1 MATLGLED
9 ARRAWYDGDAETTL
23 ALCDAL
29 ERDEHTATESA
40 LLRAR
45 VYLRMLRADDARVL
59 LAPLLPHTAGEAAVE
74 VRTLLGTAYARSGDV
89 ERGLTLLREASASA
103 TSVQTHAE
111 IALGIALAHYACN
124 DFAGAES
131 ALDAIDASA
140 VLAHA
145 RATELRGWI
154 AKRRGTFDAAVSWF
168 EAALTELDSSQER
181 DRFLEAN
188 VVMALGNL
196 AVELLDAPRWD
207 AIERRAEHI
216 DWEGPGMSY
225 YGFWHRMNVSMAEE
239 IAGRPREAL
248 QAARSA
254 ALTAPT
260 NAFRTFAHCR
270 RAAVLLAYD
279 ELLGYADLA
288 ATIREEFESIALP
301 ALRAFE
307 EINLAAVVVA
317 TLAQIGDVEGT
328 AATLERLR
336 SLSPA
341 QLAVLSDEP
350 LKRGYLAYVDGLVA
364 DANHDAFTSQHRY
377 REAFRTFRTIGM
389 PRRAVLAGLQLIAIN
404 GDSEAAAYVGEWSLR
419 LPATSWVRARIAKAH
434 RRDADPVFAALS
446 RAERDVLRLLYE
458 GRSTAEI
465 AAQRGRSAQTI
476 RNTVSALFKAFGVDN
491 RGALI
496 SECRRRAIFSDGPPP
511 ERGTAPR

>member
-1 MATLGLED
+1 LAD

-29 ERDEHTATESA
+29 ERDERTATDSA

-45 VYLRMLRADDARVL
+45 VYLRMQRADDARVL

-89 ERGLTLLREASASA
+89 ERGLTLLHDAAASA
-103 TSVQTHAE
+103 TSVQARAE
-111 IALGIALAHYACN
+111 IALGIALAHYSRN
-124 DFAGAES
+124 DLAGAEVS
-131 ALDAIDASA
+131 LDAIDSSA
-140 VLAHA
+140 PLTHA

-154 AKRRGTFDAAVSWF
+154 AKRRGASDLAVSWF
-168 EAALTELDSSQER
+168 EAALAELDRSPQR

-188 VVMALGNL
+188 LVMALGNF
-196 AVELLDAPRWD
+196 AVELLDTPRWD
-207 AIERRAEHI
+207 AVERRAQRI
-216 DWEGPGMSY
+216 DWDGAGMSY
-225 YGFWHRMNVSMAEE
+225 YRFWHRMNVSMAEE

-288 ATIREEFESIALP
+288 ATIREEFESIGLP
-301 ALRAFE
+301 ELHAFE
-307 EINLAAVVVA
+307 EINLAAVVAA
-317 TLAQIGDVEGT
+317 TLAQIGDAQG
-328 AATLERLR
+328 ADATLARLR
-336 SLSPA
+336 AMSSA
-341 QLAVLSDEP
+341 QLSVLTDEP
-350 LKRGYLAYVDGLVA
+350 LKCGYLAYVEGLVA
-364 DANHDAFTSQHRY
+364 DANHDAFTAQHRY
-377 REAFRTFRTIGM
+377 REAFRTFRAIGM
-389 PRRAVLAGLQLIAIN
+389 PRRAVIAGLQLVAVN
-404 GDSEAAAYVGEWSLR
+404 GDPDTLAYVDEWSVR
-419 LPATSWVRARIAKAH
+419 LPATSWVRARAAKAQPH
-434 RRDADPVFAALS
+434 SGDSLFAALS

-511 ERGTAPR
+511 ERPPATR